1 MKYENISES
10 LYIKGRIGWKGL
22 KKEEYLKTGDYRI
35 INGSNISNGVI
46 DWSNCGY
53 ITKQRYFESPEI
65 MLKKGDILI
74 TKDGTIGKVAIVN
87 KLEYPSTI
95 ASGLFILR
103 NNAPEKWNTLFLY
116 YYLQT
121 NRFKEFV
128 HSRTEGS
135 VIPHLYQKDF
145 ENLEIPYISLTE
157 QYKISS
163 KLDLIQRKISL
174 NRQINDN
181 LLELISSIWE
191 NQSADIHNKITLKR
205 LAKMIITGKTPS
217 TKVKENYGTDI
228 PFVKIPDMR
237 NKVFID
243 EASQNLSIFGA
254 NSQKNKYIPENS
266 IIVSCIGTPGLVS
279 LIGRT
284 VQTNQQINSLILDN
298 KYIYCT
304 YLELKS
310 LKYKIRN
317 LGSGGT
323 TIKNLNKTDFG
334 NIRITVPNKDGQLD
348 RFNRIAKPIFE
359 KIHVNN
365 IELQN
370 LVKVKEVLLGQYF

>member
-22 KKEEYLKTGDYRI
+22 KKGEYLKTGDYRI

-103 NNAPEKWNTLFLY
+103 NNVPEKWNTLFLY

-121 NRFKEFV
+121 NRFKEFI

-181 LLELISSIWE
+181 LLELAKAVFNKNVNSCSKTLLSNYFLPKRGKNLVKKNVIPGAIPVI
-191 NQSADIHNKITLKR
+191 AGGLIPAAFHNKSNTMAPVITISASGANAGYVQIWGIR
-205 LAKMIITGKTPS
+205 VWS
-217 TKVKENYGTDI
+217 SDSS
-228 PFVKIPDMR
+228 
-237 NKVFID
+237 FID
-243 EASQNLSIFGA
+243 ESVSNNIYFWYLLLKKYQKQIYESQTGSAQPHIYPKNIGNLL
-254 NSQKNKYIPENS
+254 IPV
-266 IIVSCIGTPGLVS
+266 VSDETRL
-279 LIGRT
+279 
-284 VQTNQQINSLILDN
+284 NINE
-298 KYIYCT
+298 K
-304 YLELKS
+304 
-310 LKYKIRN
+310 
-317 LGSGGT
+317 
-323 TIKNLNKTDFG
+323 
-334 NIRITVPNKDGQLD
+334 V
-348 RFNRIAKPIFE
+348 KPIF
-359 KIHVNN
+359 NN
-365 IELQN
+365 IFKNKHENN
-370 LVKVKEVLLGQYF
+370 LLNNLKIILLEKYF

>member
-22 KKEEYLKTGDYRI
+22 KKGEYLKTGDYRI

-181 LLELISSIWE
+181 LFELAKIFFDYVKTSTTKKFSDIVSIQNGFAFKSKNYVKDKQLVILRTKNINSNNLFESKDVVYIPYSLKDQYSRFAFKKFDSVLVMIGSNIGKTGFVTSNNLPSLQNQNMWRFRSTNKNISGLLIYEYVNFINNKVKNSAVGSARAFYKKELFVDYPVPIIKKDNNFVFKKLELEI
-191 NQSADIHNKITLKR
+191 
-205 LAKMIITGKTPS
+205 
-217 TKVKENYGTDI
+217 
-228 PFVKIPDMR
+228 
-237 NKVFID
+237 
-243 EASQNLSIFGA
+243 
-254 NSQKNKYIPENS
+254 
-266 IIVSCIGTPGLVS
+266 
-279 LIGRT
+279 
-284 VQTNQQINSLILDN
+284 
-298 KYIYCT
+298 
-304 YLELKS
+304 
-310 LKYKIRN
+310 
-317 LGSGGT
+317 
-323 TIKNLNKTDFG
+323 
-334 NIRITVPNKDGQLD
+334 
-348 RFNRIAKPIFE
+348 
-359 KIHVNN
+359 NN
-365 IELQN
+365 ICKETDTLLLLKEL
-370 LVKVKEVLLGQYF
+370 LLNIYF